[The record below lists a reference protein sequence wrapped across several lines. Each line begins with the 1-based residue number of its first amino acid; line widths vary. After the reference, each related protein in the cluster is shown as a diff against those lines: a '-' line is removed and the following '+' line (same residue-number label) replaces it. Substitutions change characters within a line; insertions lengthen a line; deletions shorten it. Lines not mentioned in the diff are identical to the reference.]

1 MNQLAEQLRRWA
13 DDVEPV
19 TADEA
24 RRRSSR
30 AGRRTTWPAGAGI
43 AGACALA
50 VATVV
55 VTGAGD
61 GPERSAT
68 GDAPA
73 PITPGEVEVSAHAA
87 GLAPLAVTVGPP
99 QAGAPAEAPA
109 GAPPAWLHTIVR
121 FENTGSTAV
130 HLRRGHHTG
139 KVGEPVARLVVA
151 DSACFWVNTRGT
163 PDPYCPLVESGSSA
177 PAGGAVEVTMVA
189 WRDLPGLAP
198 GNYTFSWPLHV
209 RGPDDAGTTG
219 SVSLTFAVP

>member
-1 MNQLAEQLRRWA
+1 MTVVPASSMSDVNAEGRQNEDRPREVRREATVSCGPSWEVTVNQLAEQLRRWA

-30 AGRRTTWPAGAGI
+30 AERRTTWLAGAGI

-50 VATVV
+50 VATVA

-61 GPERSAT
+61 APERSAT

-73 PITPGEVEVSAHAA
+73 PVTPGEVEVSAHAA

-121 FENTGSTAV
+121 FENTGSSAV

-139 KVGEPVARLVVA
+139 KVGEPAAR
-151 DSACFWVNTRGT
+151 SSSPTR
-163 PDPYCPLVESGSSA
+163 PASG
-177 PAGGAVEVTMVA
+177 
-189 WRDLPGLAP
+189 
-198 GNYTFSWPLHV
+198 
-209 RGPDDAGTTG
+209 
-219 SVSLTFAVP
+219 

>member
-1 MNQLAEQLRRWA
+1 MSTVNAEGRRNA
-13 DDVEPV
+13 
-19 TADEA
+19 
-24 RRRSSR
+24 S
-30 AGRRTTWPAGAGI
+30 RTTWLAGAGI

-55 VTGAGD
+55 VAGAGD

-68 GDAPA
+68 GDAPG
-73 PITPGEVEVSAHAA
+73 PITPGEVEVSAHTE

-109 GAPPAWLHTIVR
+109 GTPPAWLHTIVR
-121 FENTGSTAV
+121 FENTGSTGV
-130 HLRRGHHTG
+130 YLRRGHHTG
-139 KVGEPVARLVVA
+139 KVGEPVARLVIA
-151 DSACFWVNTRGT
+151 DSSCFWVNPRGA
-163 PDPYCPLVESGSSA
+163 PDPYCPLVESESPV
-177 PAGGAVEVTMVA
+177 PAGGAVELTLVA

-198 GNYTFSWPLHV
+198 LAPGAYTLTWPVHV